1 MMIFSDKQNLRE
13 SVVNRIALQ
22 KILKEVFYTNE
33 KEYRSEAWTNI

>member
-1 MMIFSDKQNLRE
+1 MMTFSDKQNLRE

-33 KEYRSEAWTNI
+33 KEYRSEA